1 MNLKGETQLPKPAPR
16 QVDPQILAHEIVER
30 LTYRIGKDAK
40 AAKPHDW
47 LHAVILS
54 IRDRVIDAW
63 IESTHKTYEEQGRRV
78 YYLSLEFLIGRMMRD
93 AASNMEM
100 LDDLQAALDSL
111 GVDLDL
117 IAVGDAVLPDA
128 ATQDGWRDLPAEEQA
143 RIAPDRLI
151 LPGQFVRVQLTV
163 GTVEGDGL
171 VYAGTAPQDVLER
184 YRAWRGAW

>member
-78 YYLSLEFLIGRMMRD
+78 YYLSLEFLIGRLMRD

-117 IAVGDAVLPDA
+117 IA
-128 ATQDGWRDLPAEEQA
+128 ATERARMGAGHVENLIKLPAVDFA
-143 RIAPDRLI
+143 R
-151 LPGQFVRVQLTV
+151 
-163 GTVEGDGL
+163 
-171 VYAGTAPQDVLER
+171 
-184 YRAWRGAW
+184 

>member
-54 IRDRVIDAW
+54 IRDRVTDAW

-78 YYLSLEFLIGRMMRD
+78 GHLLDTLWYVHTMNYYLAIKQNEVLRD
-93 AASNMEM
+93 ATTWLNGKVILMNE
-100 LDDLQAALDSL
+100 
-111 GVDLDL
+111 
-117 IAVGDAVLPDA
+117 
-128 ATQDGWRDLPAEEQA
+128 
-143 RIAPDRLI
+143 RI
-151 LPGQFVRVQLTV
+151 
-163 GTVEGDGL
+163 
-171 VYAGTAPQDVLER
+171 
-184 YRAWRGAW
+184 